1 LNTELRPDGSRA
13 EPPVGSGEKPTI
25 KGTEVTQFYKELSAG
40 KYEKKPELREK
51 MEALITEAIQDGRVV

>member
-1 LNTELRPDGSRA
+1 
-13 EPPVGSGEKPTI
+13 VGSGEKPII
-25 KGTEVTQFYKELSAG
+25 KGAEVTQFYKELSAG